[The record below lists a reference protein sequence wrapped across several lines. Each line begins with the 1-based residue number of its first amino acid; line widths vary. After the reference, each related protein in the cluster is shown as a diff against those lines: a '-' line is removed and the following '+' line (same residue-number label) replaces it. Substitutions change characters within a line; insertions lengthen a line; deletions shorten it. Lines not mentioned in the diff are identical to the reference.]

1 MSKIRTFFLIG
12 MRMGNKLKIGVI
24 GLKGLPAFGGAAT
37 VGESLIHELYGRYD
51 FTVYSVSS
59 HAKGDANEKEYR
71 QIIFKKFPVR
81 KLNILYY
88 YIRSAIHAVFM
99 AKYDIIHLHH
109 VDGAIIL
116 PILRMKYRVICTSHA
131 QPYLNEKWPPLV
143 KLFFR
148 INERIAFS
156 LSNKLTVVSAPLAQT
171 FKEAGHDVTFIP
183 NGINLTQNILPIQQ
197 AGEKYILFAAGRII
211 PLKGLHV
218 LLKALHRMDTDI
230 KLLVIGDLE
239 QIPSYKNEILALSKG
254 LNVEFIPIIREKQRL
269 LGYMK
274 NALFFV
280 FPSYSENMS
289 MTLLEVAYTGTPV
302 ICSDIPA
309 NVAIFNSDEVLFF
322 KTNDVDDL
330 STQMKFAMEGPPAMK
345 LKADE
350 AFKKLVKEYDW
361 RNIGALYEQLY
372 LQIIGK

>member
-1 MSKIRTFFLIG
+1 
-12 MRMGNKLKIGVI
+12 MGNKLKIGVI

-37 VGESLIHELYGRYD
+37 VGESLIHELFGKYD

-59 HAKGDANEKEYR
+59 HAKGNENEKEYR
-71 QIIFKKFPVR
+71 QIIFNKFPVK
-81 KLNILYY
+81 KLNILFY
-88 YIRSAIHAVFM
+88 YIRSAFHALFS

-116 PILRMKYRVICTSHA
+116 PLLRMKYPVICTSHA

-143 KLFFR
+143 KFFFK
-148 INERIAFS
+148 INEKIALI
-156 LSNKLTVVSAPLAQT
+156 LSNKLTVVSAPLAQIY
-171 FKEAGHDVTFIP
+171 KEAGYDVTFIP
-183 NGINLTQNILPIQQ
+183 NGINLTQSILPLEQS
-197 AGEKYILFAAGRII
+197 GPKYMLFAAGRII
-211 PLKGLHV
+211 PLKGLHI
-218 LLKALHRMDTDI
+218 LLKALHQMDTDM

-239 QIPSYKNEILALSKG
+239 QIPSYKNEIRALSNG
-254 LNVEFIPIIREKQRL
+254 LQVEFIPIIREKQLL

-274 NALFFV
+274 NATFFV

-309 NVAIFNSDEVLFF
+309 NAAIFNNDEVLFF

-330 STQMKFAMEGPPAMK
+330 CSKMKLALEDTPAMK
-345 LKADE
+345 AKAAE
-350 AFKKLVKEYDW
+350 AYKKLAGEYDW

-372 LQIIGK
+372 REIIAK